1 MLPVYRVRDG
11 WSTISKNNFIF
22 NTCIEKLKNNEAV
35 ALFPEGNHHM
45 NRTVRPLSKGFTRI
59 IFETLKTHP
68 ELDLQLVPIGVN
80 YKEGSTFGDSVALY
94 YGTPISAKS
103 MVTDFSNEEIV
114 ALRQTMQEKI
124 KDLTTHI
131 ESDVYDE
138 TITKL
143 NALNVDFL
151 NPKAVNSCIES
162 SFQECVPR
170 SKQNKNWLKQFFT
183 GLLILNLFLP
193 VIIWKYYIKP
203 KINEVEFIATF
214 RFALVITLVPIW
226 IFICC
231 FVIVSTFG
239 LIFGLAYVL
248 FILVIA
254 LLSVKL

>member
-1 MLPVYRVRDG
+1 
-11 WSTISKNNFIF
+11 
-22 NTCIEKLKNNEAV
+22 
-35 ALFPEGNHHM
+35 
-45 NRTVRPLSKGFTRI
+45 
-59 IFETLKTHP
+59 
-68 ELDLQLVPIGVN
+68 
-80 YKEGSTFGDSVALY
+80 
-94 YGTPISAKS
+94 